1 MKRMRTAR
9 SPGRDRGQEFR
20 AVRRASRLVNWQ
32 ITAAALVLVA
42 VIVIASI
49 LFIEVQSQPRELLEL
64 PRTGERKIYID
75 SREAVAALTVV
86 GFLGVAFA
94 AVISWIVAR
103 RAVRPLGTALRV
115 QQQFVSD
122 ASHELRTPLAVLDA
136 RLQLLQRDDSNPVTS
151 RAVTEL
157 RADVAGLVA
166 IVNDL
171 LVTAEVDRDIEWES
185 IALRPLV
192 TEALDSLRLLAEQE
206 HVTLDF
212 DVDDGVAVRGQATS
226 LRRCIVALVDNAI
239 THSPVDGKVLVTATL
254 AKRTVRLE
262 VRDHGSGIQGID
274 ASRVF
279 DRFAHSVPSDGSKPG
294 FGIGLALV
302 RDVANRYG
310 GQVEVAETGTQGTT
324 IRLSLPRAVLA
335 AG

>member
-1 MKRMRTAR
+1 MKRMRIAGTQH
-9 SPGRDRGQEFR
+9 RDRGQEFR

-42 VIVIASI
+42 VIVVASI
-49 LFIEVQSQPRELLEL
+49 LFIDVQAQPRELIEV
-64 PRTGERKIYID
+64 PRPGEQKIYID
-75 SREAVAALTVV
+75 SREAIAALIAV
-86 GFLGVAFA
+86 GVLGIAFA

-103 RAVRPLGTALRV
+103 RAVRPLGNALRV

-136 RLQLLQRDDSNPVTS
+136 RLQLLQRDDSNPATS

-157 RADVAGLVA
+157 RSDVSGLVA

-171 LVTAEVDRDIEWES
+171 LVTAEVDRDTDLES

-192 TEALDSLRLLAEQE
+192 AEALDSLRLLAEQE
-206 HVTLDF
+206 QVTLGF
-212 DVDDGVAVRGQATS
+212 EVDDGVAVRGQATS

-239 THSPVDGKVLVTATL
+239 THSPVNGKVLVTATL
-254 AKRTVRLE
+254 IKRTVRLE

-274 ASRVF
+274 ANRVF
-279 DRFAHSVPSDGSKPG
+279 DRFAHSVPNDGSKPG

-310 GQVEVAETGTQGTT
+310 GQVEVAETSAEGTT
-324 IRLSLPRAVLA
+324 IRLSLPRAALA